1 MTLTHLDLILTMN
14 PISLCSDWSWQ
25 GVPHT
30 QIEIDDVDLREVD
43 AAWFRSR
50 IGVVSQDPRLFSM
63 TIREN
68 IAYGLQQVC
77 SCLQARCELVSL

>member
-1 MTLTHLDLILTMN
+1 M
-14 PISLCSDWSWQ
+14 
-25 GVPHT
+25 
-30 QIEIDDVDLREVD
+30 QIELDGVDLREVD

-68 IAYGLQQVC
+68 IAYGLQQV
-77 SCLQARCELVSL
+77 L